1 MHQEEQHEASVDK
14 NVHDPPEKI
23 LPQYSE
29 LKQYI
34 QNKDFQQGKN
44 PDAEKSEEDSF
55 DGGEKPRGGRN
66 LGGPYPDLV
75 SEPACHF
82 INQTEQ
88 KNGRRNV

>member
-34 QNKDFQQGKN
+34 QNKDLQQGKN
-44 PDAEKSEEDSF
+44 LDAEKSGEDSF
-55 DGGEKPRGGRN
+55 DGRKKPYGGRN
-66 LGGPYPDLV
+66 LRSPYPDLV
-75 SEPACHF
+75 SEPGRYL
-82 INQTEQ
+82 INQGNQ
-88 KNGRRNV
+88 KNAEGDV